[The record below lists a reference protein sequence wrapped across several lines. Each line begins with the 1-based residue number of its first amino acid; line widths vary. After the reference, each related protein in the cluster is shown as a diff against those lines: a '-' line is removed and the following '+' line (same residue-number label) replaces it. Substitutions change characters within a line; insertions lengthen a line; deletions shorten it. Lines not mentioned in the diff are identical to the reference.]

1 MVWEP
6 KKYLKI
12 FFYLRHVNKI
22 AAHFKKKNKQTSR
35 IFIKVSKQRKWKNL
49 KKRGCRNIFRTLPN
63 IYDGEFLQRY
73 KRLKASSLMFDR
85 VLNMPLRLHKIL
97 KSI

>member
-49 KKRGCRNIFRTLPN
+49 KKLDYRDIFRTLPN
-63 IYDGEFLQRY
+63 IYDAAFPRKY
-73 KRLKASSLMFDR
+73 KRLKDSS
-85 VLNMPLRLHKIL
+85 
-97 KSI
+97 